1 MRKAVH
7 LAFWLI
13 LATTAVVAQNSQNS
27 SDPQDLIV
35 LKIKWDRE
43 LHYPGRNSRPL
54 QVNEDH
60 ERLVRAQKGAIE
72 RNDELTSQ
80 SQPVIER
87 LPAPMPVPVPGRPSP
102 TYVYRAKVKN
112 NGAKTIK
119 TIFWEY
125 VFIDPNTGQ
134 QVGNK
139 KTTSSVKLAP
149 GKSRELI
156 AHFAS
161 KPTHVVNIEQ
171 SGKKLKDQFTETVII
186 RRIEYADGSV
196 WERLPEKH
204 ESGQSPKDH

>member
-7 LAFWLI
+7 LGFIII
-13 LATTAVVAQNSQNS
+13 LATTAGVAQNSQRS
-27 SDPQDLIV
+27 SEPQDLIV

-43 LHYPGRNSRPL
+43 FHSPGRNSRPL

-60 ERLVRAQKGAIE
+60 ERLVRAQKGVIE

-80 SQPVIER
+80 NQSVIHR
-87 LPAPMPVPVPGRPSP
+87 LPGPMPVPVARRGTP

-119 TIFWEY
+119 TIVWEY
-125 VFIDPNTGQ
+125 VFIDPNTGEE
-134 QVGNK
+134 VGNK

-156 AHFAS
+156 SRFAS
-161 KPTHVVNIEQ
+161 KPTHVVSVDQ
-171 SGKKLKDQFTETVII
+171 SSKKLRDQLTEAVII

-196 WERLPEKH
+196 WERLP
-204 ESGQSPKDH
+204 DTNN